1 MAKNNNITVI
11 VLTSSGKDGSD
22 TVNKIGVACKK
33 FGNKFYA
40 ISTQF
45 AYIDDRTATRES
57 ITIQN
62 YDGTGK
68 SVTLDP
74 RNVVC
79 FARGGVTN
87 TQIGMAILTIFENTG
102 MFVINERRPME
113 LCANKLYSAIQ
124 LDTYKIPTP
133 RTAFVANLSS
143 LDDALEKVG
152 NKFPVIVKT
161 LTGAEG
167 VGVSIVDSYESLKS
181 VLQTLWK
188 YKAEL
193 LIQEYLEIKNDV
205 RVLVLDGKV
214 VAAAMRGKAPK
225 DFRTNLAQGAEGGP
239 YKLNDKE
246 REIAEHA
253 ARAFGCYY
261 VGVDMVTS
269 GGKPYVIELNASPG
283 SGNVYRSYFPGS
295 EGKDIT
301 GQRLIDNVVE
311 HAINRE
317 NWHFNHREAG
327 LIEPITIENIGKFD
341 AKLDTGNES
350 YNVLGAE
357 SIEEFNGTVRFKI
370 QGKQYELPV
379 VTHARIRT
387 NNIHVDRRPVVE
399 LDVEFRNRKF
409 RNVRFSLVPR
419 SLNKYKILIGNKF
432 MNLAKIS
439 VNVNAVNTLPEHA
452 VNNHYINKIN
462 TLTSYI
468 EINEMHEMLAEKL
481 QCTKDALDAKRINE
495 ALEYI
500 DTAKYNLKN
509 HQQQAYDRNTI
520 MYADKKFA
528 EFLEQAQSRAANN
541 QILAEETVLS
551 EARKKKSDAFKKARK
566 ALAKIDRARSKMRK
580 AKQPKKKRKSRS
592 ILKKDMPTL
601 SDVKSGKVSLA
612 DYRKSW
618 KKMQSALDRENAK
631 ARRKAGISTRK
642 EKAVHFDTGMQSK
655 ELRPYRQREIDRM
668 YKSRGKVRKS
678 AETTYSPEIA
688 AVRFMSYRLP
698 GNPRLSPEGKPIQTG
713 ARSGVIDG
721 NIKGRFKRYYKKQS
735 ERIRGAVG
743 NLISQGKWP
752 SPGGWRGL
760 RKGWK
765 MRWKG
770 HKKKKD

>member
-1 MAKNNNITVI
+1 MAKNNITVI

-133 RTAFVANLSS
+133 KTAFVANLSS
-143 LDDALEKVG
+143 LDDALEKIG

-239 YKLNDKE
+239 YELNDKE

-253 ARAFGCYY
+253 ASAFGCYY

-295 EGKDIT
+295 KGKAIT
-301 GQRLIDNVVE
+301 GQRLIDSVVE
-311 HAINRE
+311 HAIDRE

-357 SIEEFNGTVRFKI
+357 NIEEFNGTVRFKM

-379 VTHARIRT
+379 VAHTRIRT

-419 SLNKYKILIGNKF
+419 SLNKYKVLIGNKF

-439 VNVNAVNTLPEHA
+439 VNVNAINTLPEHA
-452 VNNHYINKIN
+452 VSNHYVQKIN
-462 TLTSYI
+462 TLNSYMQI
-468 EINEMHEMLAEKL
+468 DEMHDILFEKL
-481 QCTKDALDAKRINE
+481 QLCKDPRDAALIDE
-495 ALEYI
+495 ALNYI
-500 DTAKYNLKN
+500 DVAKYNLKN
-509 HQQQAYDRNTI
+509 KQHQAYDRNTI
-520 MYADKKFA
+520 MHADKKFV
-528 EFLEQAQSRAANN
+528 EFLENRMQRNTNDALLNESA
-541 QILAEETVLS
+541 LLS
-551 EARKKKSDAFKKARK
+551 EARKKA
-566 ALAKIDRARSKMRK
+566 AKRARAASKSRK
-580 AKQPKKKRKSRS
+580 RKTTRKPRKSRS
-592 ILKKDMPTL
+592 ILKSQMPTL
-601 SDVKSGKVSLA
+601 ADVKSGRVSLS
-612 DYRKSW
+612 DYRAAWNKS
-618 KKMQSALDRENAK
+618 QRALDRANAS
-631 ARRKAGISTRK
+631 ARRKMGITTRK
-642 EKAVHFDTGMQSK
+642 ERGQTRHFEPGMSSK
-655 ELRPYRQREIDRM
+655 ELRPYRRKELEKLYKVKN
-668 YKSRGKVRKS
+668 YKSK
-678 AETTYSPEIA
+678 APTEYSPETA
-688 AVRFMSYRLP
+688 AVRFWNYRLP
-698 GNPRLSPEGKPIQTG
+698 GNPRRDDYGKPIQSG
-713 ARSGVIDG
+713 ARRGVIDG
-721 NIKGRFKRYYKKQS
+721 NIKGRFKRYYKKNS
-735 ERIRGAVG
+735 ERIRGAVA
-743 NLISQGKWP
+743 NKISRGEWP
-752 SPGGWRGL
+752 SPGGWKGL
-760 RKGWK
+760 QKGWA

-770 HKKKKD
+770 HKKKKKGSKKG